1 MHTGH
6 RLQASRRLALLVGLF
21 VLTFAAQ
28 AGMVNAVAAVGTGAW
43 TPAGDMLVARRD
55 HTATL
60 LSNGKVLIVGWF
72 TNTAELYDPST
83 NAFAATG
90 NTLDDH
96 GQGSTATRLP
106 DGKVLIVG
114 GNGAPMSAELF
125 DPATGVFSRAG
136 SPSSPRAFHTAT
148 ALSDGRVLVAGGP
161 GNSAEIYAPATNRF
175 TTTGG
180 MNSTRTGAAAALL
193 PDGSVLIAGGASD
206 AAACLATAELFNPV
220 TGIFSLTGSLVGMG
234 CTLWWNQIAVLPSG
248 RVFVVG
254 GSDQANIFDP
264 GSGTFRVTSGHMSV
278 QRTAAAAIL
287 LNSGAVLVAGGS
299 IAAGPVDTNSADLY
313 DPTNDTFTATAS
325 MSTPRQQFTIT
336 RLLNGHVLVTGG
348 FTGVEDHTRSA
359 EIYSALQ
366 DQTISLAPLEDR
378 ILGEPPFGVTATA
391 SSGLI
396 VTLAASGPCSV
407 SGSIVSVSGLGVCT
421 ITATQGGNASFNAA
435 PTVSQSFN
443 VLSPSQ
449 FAEGVINAISAIGL
463 PSGTS
468 NSLTSKLE
476 AYIASIANGNQT
488 AACGQLGALVNYVN
502 AQSSKLIPAADA
514 ALLLIDAGRLSAS
527 SDC

>member
-6 RLQASRRLALLVGLF
+6 RLQASRRLALLVGLL

-28 AGMVNAVAAVGTGAW
+28 AVMVNTVAAVGAGAW

-72 TNTAELYDPST
+72 TNTAELYDPLT

-287 LNSGAVLVAGGS
+287 LSSGAVLVAGGS

-359 EIYSALQ
+359 EIFSDLQ
-366 DQTISLAPLEDR
+366 DQTISFAPLEDR

-396 VTLAASGPCSV
+396 VTFAASGPCSV

-443 VLSPSQ
+443 VLSPAQ
-449 FAEGVINAISAIGL
+449 FAEGVINAISGIGL

-476 AYIASIANGNQT
+476 AYIASIASGNQT
-488 AACGQLGALVNYVN
+488 AGCGQLGALVNYVN